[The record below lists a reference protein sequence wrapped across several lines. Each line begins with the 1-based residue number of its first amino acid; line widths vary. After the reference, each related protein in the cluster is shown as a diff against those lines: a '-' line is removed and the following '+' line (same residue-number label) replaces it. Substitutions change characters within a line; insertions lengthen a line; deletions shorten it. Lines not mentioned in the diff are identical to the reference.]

1 MKKKFNIGMDVVTAA
16 RERIRNVFRNGVP
29 VVLSFSG
36 GKDSLCLEH
45 LVYTMCETGE
55 IDKSLLKVIFID
67 EEAIY
72 PCVEKTVL
80 EHRVKWLMAGVPFEW
95 YAMEYKHYNCLNSL
109 SNDETFVCFDSAKA
123 DRWVRNPPP
132 FAITDHPLLIKRKD
146 NYQSWCMKA
155 FKNYAMLIA
164 LRAAESIQRMHAL
177 STKTNEDNKFYPIY
191 DWTDEDVWKYIYDNN
206 IEFPDAYLYMWQ
218 CGKARNKLRIS
229 QFFSIDTIGSLVDMC
244 QYYPSLFDKISAR
257 EPNAYLAM
265 LYWDSEMFR
274 RKKEKN
280 SEHIDYKERVV
291 DMFENPAK
299 NSIDM
304 GKSENKRLKSL
315 IVQKLHYMDK
325 QSWKSA
331 YEMLYAGDPKGRA
344 YRALSARLKKNEGED
359 GKHDGKFV
367 ATRV

>member
-1 MKKKFNIGMDVVTAA
+1 MKKKFGLGMDVVTAA
-16 RERIRNVFRNGVP
+16 RERIKNVFSNGVP

-45 LVYTMCETGE
+45 LIYSMCETGE

-72 PCVEKTVL
+72 PCVEKLVL
-80 EHRVKWLMAGVPFEW
+80 AHRAKWLMAGVPFDW
-95 YAMEYKHYNCLNSL
+95 YAMQYKHYNCLNSL
-109 SNDETFVCFDSAKA
+109 SNDETFVCFDETKA

-146 NYQSWCMKA
+146 NYQSWFMKA
-155 FKNYAMLIA
+155 YKNYAILIA
-164 LRAAESIQRMHAL
+164 LRVAESIQRMHAL
-177 STKTNEDNKFYPIY
+177 SVKQNEDNKFYPIY

-206 IEFPDAYLYMWQ
+206 IDFPDAYLYMWQ

-274 RKKEKN
+274 RKKEKD
-280 SEHIDYKERVV
+280 SEHIEYKERVMDMLEHPLKNNV
-291 DMFENPAK
+291 DMNK
-299 NSIDM
+299 V
-304 GKSENKRLKSL
+304 ENKRLKTL
-315 IVQKLHYMDK
+315 IVQRLHYMDK
-325 QSWKSA
+325 QAWKSA
-331 YEMLYAGDPKGRA
+331 YEMLSAGDPKGRA
-344 YRALSARLKKNEGED
+344 LRALLAHLKKNEGED
-359 GKHDGKFV
+359 GKYD
-367 ATRV
+367 R